1 MKQHD
6 NILSQDAKLCND
18 MLDEATYRNQ
28 TEKFILY
35 IAVLKDKNLPEDI
48 HRIAAFQMLKGLIRC
63 LHDENLSEL
72 TVLYRDKKARNP
84 IGFDPRAV
92 QQFVQKLAEIYGLSK
107 LYQAVSEKTP
117 TSTGGEMTA

>member
-1 MKQHD
+1 MVKQND
-6 NILSQDAKLCND
+6 NILSREAKSCND
-18 MLDEATYRNQ
+18 MLNEDIYRNQ

-35 IAVLKDKNLPEDI
+35 IAVLKDKNLSNDI

-84 IGFDPRAV
+84 IGFDPKAV
-92 QQFVQKLAEIYGLSK
+92 RQFVQKLAETYGLSK
-107 LYQAVSEKTP
+107 LYSSLCVTER
-117 TSTGGEMTA
+117 TG

>member
-1 MKQHD
+1 MKQND

-18 MLDEATYRNQ
+18 MLNEDTYRNQ

-35 IAVLKDKNLPEDI
+35 IAVLKDKNLPEGI

-84 IGFDPRAV
+84 IGFDPKAV

-107 LYQAVSEKTP
+107 LYSSLCVTER
-117 TSTGGEMTA
+117 TG